1 MLHEDLLAD
10 GLFFAGRRVAG
21 VRRNIRGAEAAMGV
35 DGTRARDRRI
45 CFRSRLLIDFR
56 AEKDEGVRE
65 SDGRASA
72 DVLLT
77 YK

>member
-1 MLHEDLLAD
+1 
-10 GLFFAGRRVAG
+10 
-21 VRRNIRGAEAAMGV
+21 MGV